1 MDARRI
7 SRARAGSDEG
17 DGEGGSAGGGG
28 GREGERLGVACEH
41 ESAERSGAQRQ
52 RGVARRP
59 SIVPYSAGVISA
71 PRAQRA
77 RLTRRGRTPRH

>member
-1 MDARRI
+1 MLVASVERVQAPTKETE
-7 SRARAGSDEG
+7 RAA
-17 DGEGGSAGGGG
+17 APAGGG